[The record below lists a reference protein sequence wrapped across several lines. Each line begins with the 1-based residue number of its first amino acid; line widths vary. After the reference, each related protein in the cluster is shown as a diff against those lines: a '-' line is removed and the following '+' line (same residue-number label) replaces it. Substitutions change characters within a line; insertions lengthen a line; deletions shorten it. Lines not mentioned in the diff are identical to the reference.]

1 MAELSA
7 FNFRPGSSMLHGLD
21 VRFKLLFLV
30 LISLTSLKAYAVSL
44 SVLTLVL
51 VSVLLHAQR
60 SFKIIL
66 KAFRYVFVLLML
78 IFFARAL
85 STAGSAVIEF
95 KAISITRE
103 GVYDGAIICWRLM
116 IVLLTTL
123 AIVSTTRP
131 SEIKAAV
138 EWLLNPFPFIPSK
151 RIATMMSLTV
161 RFIPVIF
168 DQANETAEAQRAR
181 GIENR
186 KNPVYRLKNLII
198 PIIRRTFERADKLAV
213 AMEARCYSETR
224 TDPGLCAHSRDWA
237 ALFVVICLCLFI
249 VVC

>member
-7 FNFRPGSSMLHGLD
+7 FNFRPGSSVLHGLD

-30 LISLTSLKAYAVSL
+30 LISLTSLKAYAVTL

-51 VSVLLHAQR
+51 VSALLHAQG
-60 SFKIIL
+60 SFKTIL
-66 KAFRYVFVLLML
+66 KAFRYVFVLLVF

-85 STAGSAVIEF
+85 STPGSAVIEF
-95 KAISITRE
+95 KAVSITRE
-103 GVYDGAIICWRLM
+103 GVYDGAMICWRLV
-116 IVLLTTL
+116 IVFLTTL
-123 AIVSTTRP
+123 AFVSTTRP

-138 EWLLNPFPFIPSK
+138 EWLLNPFTFIPSK
-151 RIATMMSLTV
+151 RIATMMSLIV

-168 DQANETAEAQRAR
+168 DQARETADAQRAR

-186 KNPVYRLKNLII
+186 KNPVYRLKNLGI
-198 PIIRRTFERADKLAV
+198 PLMRRTFERADKLAV
-213 AMEARCYSETR
+213 AMEARCYSENR
-224 TDPGLCAHSRDWA
+224 TDPGLCAHSKDWA

-249 VVC
+249 VVW